1 MADANAPRPRA
12 GDRKR
17 RIYLFVRDRIL
28 SGTPPTIREVQAHF
42 GFRAVQSA
50 RDHLEALVREG
61 LLDKEPGK
69 ARGYRLPA
77 HSPYPTV
84 LVPLLGRVQAGALT
98 TASEHPDGYLPVQSA
113 RSAQRDELFAL
124 RVRGESMRDAAILPG
139 DVVIVQRQ
147 EDARSGDIVVALVE
161 EEATVKRLKLQAGR
175 VELHPA
181 NPAFD
186 PIVPDPAEVRILGKV
201 IEVRRYL
208 EGGVLFVPELPEP

>member
-1 MADANAPRPRA
+1 MADANAPRPRPRS

-17 RIYLFVRDRIL
+17 RIFLFVRDRIL
-28 SGTPPTIREVQAHF
+28 SGTPPTVREVQAHF

-50 RDHLEALVREG
+50 RDYLEALVRDG

-77 HSPYPTV
+77 HSPYPTI

-98 TASEHPDGYLPVQSA
+98 TASGHPDGYLPVQSV
-113 RSAQRDELFAL
+113 QGRDELFAL
-124 RVRGESMRDAAILPG
+124 RVHGESMRDAAILPG

-147 EDARSGDIVVALVE
+147 EDALSGDIVVALVE
-161 EEATVKRLKLQAGR
+161 DEATVKRLKRRAGR
-175 VELHPA
+175 IELHPA
-181 NPAFD
+181 NPAFA

-208 EGGVLFVPELPEP
+208 AGSVLLAPEL

>member
-1 MADANAPRPRA
+1 MANAPRSRS
-12 GDRKR
+12 GERKR
-17 RIYLFVRDRIL
+17 RIFLFVRDRIL
-28 SGTPPTIREVQAHF
+28 SGAPPTTREVQAHF

-50 RDHLEALVREG
+50 RDYLEALVRDG

-77 HSPYPTV
+77 RSAHPAV

-113 RSAQRDELFAL
+113 RARDELFAL

-139 DVVIVQRQ
+139 DVVIVHRQ
-147 EDARSGDIVVALVE
+147 ESALSGEIVVALVE
-161 EEATVKRLKLQAGR
+161 DEATVKRLKLRAGR
-175 VELHPA
+175 IELHPA
-181 NPAFD
+181 NPMFA
-186 PIVPDPAEVRILGKV
+186 PIVPDPAQVRILGKV

-208 EGGVLFVPELPEP
+208 EGGALLPPEP

>member
-1 MADANAPRPRA
+1 MANTPRSRS
-12 GDRKR
+12 GERKR
-17 RIYLFVRDRIL
+17 RIFLFVRDRIL
-28 SGTPPTIREVQAHF
+28 SGAPPTTREVQAHF

-50 RDHLEALVREG
+50 RDYLEALVRDG

-77 HSPYPTV
+77 HSTHPTV

-113 RSAQRDELFAL
+113 KARDELFAL

-139 DVVIVQRQ
+139 DMVIVHRQ
-147 EDARSGDIVVALVE
+147 ESAHSGDIVVALVE
-161 EEATVKRLKLQAGR
+161 DEATVKRLKLRAGR
-175 VELHPA
+175 IELHPA

-186 PIVPDPAEVRILGKV
+186 PIVPDPAQVRILGKV

-208 EGGVLFVPELPEP
+208 EGGALLPPEL